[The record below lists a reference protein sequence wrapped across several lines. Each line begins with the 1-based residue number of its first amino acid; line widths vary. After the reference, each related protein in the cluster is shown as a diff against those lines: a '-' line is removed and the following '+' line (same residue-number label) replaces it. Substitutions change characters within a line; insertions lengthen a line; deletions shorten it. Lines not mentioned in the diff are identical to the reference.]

1 MFILVVDIVGRDV
14 VKIGSNVVVNFT
26 VDVDGIKV
34 VNAESVV
41 VVSCNDVVEEAV
53 VLIRDVVKTTSV
65 VVVKTGGK
73 VVDSLVVDT
82 QDSYELSKL
91 S

>member
-1 MFILVVDIVGRDV
+1 M
-14 VKIGSNVVVNFT
+14 
-26 VDVDGIKV
+26 DGIKV

-41 VVSCNDVVEEAV
+41 VVSCNDVVEEAL

>member
-1 MFILVVDIVGRDV
+1 M
-14 VKIGSNVVVNFT
+14 
-26 VDVDGIKV
+26 DGIKV

-41 VVSCNDVVEEAV
+41 VVSCNDVVEEALV
-53 VLIRDVVKTTSV
+53 IRDVVKTTSV

>member
-1 MFILVVDIVGRDV
+1 M
-14 VKIGSNVVVNFT
+14 
-26 VDVDGIKV
+26 KV

-82 QDSYELSKL
+82 QD
-91 S
+91 

>member
-1 MFILVVDIVGRDV
+1 M
-14 VKIGSNVVVNFT
+14 
-26 VDVDGIKV
+26 DGIKV

-41 VVSCNDVVEEAV
+41 VVSCNDVVEKAV

>member
-1 MFILVVDIVGRDV
+1 M
-14 VKIGSNVVVNFT
+14 
-26 VDVDGIKV
+26 KV

-41 VVSCNDVVEEAV
+41 VVSCNDVVEEALV
-53 VLIRDVVKTTSV
+53 IRDVVKTTSV

>member
-26 VDVDGIKV
+26 VDVDGMKV